1 MSLVSQLPYSGFD
14 PRSVARCEMW
24 MDAADISTFVP
35 ANPTN
40 GSTITQWSDKSG
52 KSQHAT
58 GVTGALPTY
67 ATNSQNVLPC
77 VSFVGT
83 KRFTFPSTGTFPMGT
98 SPFSVFIAGRAGT
111 SGSSQTFMAWGN
123 GTNGRPQ
130 YFVATNGTVLSYGL
144 LGATSSTTPIT
155 VDSFNVFSSLHT
167 TAVTQPYKTGTAFTS
182 ITHTAYNIL
191 TGATSYIGDSGAA
204 SRPLNGTIG
213 EIIVYSEYLTS
224 SQRQQVEGY
233 LAWKWGVRTDFPT
246 GHIFRS
252 NPIASRPFQPPDVG
266 ALSLW
271 LDAADQSTLTLSS
284 TNVTAWRDKSSNA
297 YSFTGAVGAY
307 PTYSNTLNGL
317 PVVSSATNQR
327 LSNASWSTPS
337 ATATMFL
344 VMRPTQQ
351 LPNNGSYI
359 LTNYGSGQVGFT
371 TYLSYADQVNYY
383 YYFQMFGAQTTSSG
397 AFLFQSSLSNSSG
410 FNPTN
415 LPLLITANIVGGSHY
430 VRYNGT
436 QTAGN
441 VLLDGRSIVASSGVT
456 LFVAG
461 DSAGGS
467 YGYDLAEMI
476 MYDGNLSVEQM
487 RRVEGYLAT
496 KWRISANIPTN
507 EPYYNLRTLPD
518 TTLFSPVNL
527 SNCAL
532 WLDGYDPAR
541 DGVTPAVG
549 ASVTSWLDKSGSNA
563 NGTLIGTAPTYASGG
578 GILFAGN
585 GAYGT
590 PYSASLTNETVF
602 VAFRYTRSSPT
613 DGQSLIGQ
621 TGDGARLLSIVGD
634 ATLTSPIASSV
645 YNVAVGAIS
654 PTNVVPYNVVGIGSI
669 RTMNSNMAVFYNGV
683 SYGTPTT
690 VTITSGRTSVIG
702 GAYNGGSIRS
712 SQYFGGTIFE
722 VIGYNRALST
732 IERQQVEGYLAWKW
746 GSQIRL
752 ASTHPYS
759 KLRT

>member
-1 MSLVSQLPYSGFD
+1 
-14 PRSVARCEMW
+14 MW
-24 MDAADISTFVP
+24 MDAADITTFVP

-40 GSTITQWSDKSG
+40 GSTITQWTDKSG

-67 ATNSQNVLPC
+67 ATNSQNGLPC

-83 KRFTFPSTGTFPMGT
+83 KRFTIPMTGTFPQGT

-155 VDSFNVFSSLHT
+155 LNTFNVFSSLHT
-167 TAVTQPYKTGTAFTS
+167 TAITEPYKTGTAFTS

-191 TGATSYIGDSGAA
+191 TGATSFIGDSGAA
-204 SRPLNGTIG
+204 SHPLNGTIG
-213 EIIVYSEYLTS
+213 EIIVYSEYLRS

-351 LPNNGSYI
+351 LPNNGGYV
-359 LTNYGSGQVGFT
+359 LTNFGSGQVGFA
-371 TYLSYADQVNYY
+371 TYLTYANQPNYY
-383 YYFQMFGAQTTSSG
+383 YYFQIFGAQTTSSG

-441 VLLDGRSIVASSGVT
+441 ALLDARSIVASSGVT

-476 MYDGNLSVEQM
+476 MYNGNLSVEHM

-518 TTLFSPVNL
+518 TALFSPVNL
-527 SNCAL
+527 SNCGL
-532 WLDGYDPAR
+532 WLDGNDPAAT
-541 DGVTPAVG
+541 GIAPSTG
-549 ASVTSWLDKSGSNA
+549 ASVTTWVDKSGSSA
-563 NGTLIGTAPTYASGG
+563 NGTSVGIAPTFASGG
-578 GILFAGN
+578 GLTFSS
-585 GAYGT
+585 GAYNT
-590 PYSASLTNETVF
+590 SYSASLSNETLF
-602 VAFRYTRSSPT
+602 VVHRYTGSGVIVSLV
-613 DGQSLIGQ
+613 GQS
-621 TGDGARLLSIVGD
+621 GDGGRLLDLEI
-634 ATLTSPIASSV
+634 SPRRINSSS
-645 YNVAVGAIS
+645 YNVAYSAQSANNVIT
-654 PTNVVPYNVVGIGSI
+654 TNATSIGGLVTINRAMGIYYN
-669 RTMNSNMAVFYNGV
+669 TV
-683 SYGTPTT
+683 SYGLGTA
-690 VTITSGRTSVIG
+690 VSITAGRTSVIG
-702 GAYNGGSIRS
+702 GAYNAGSPNT
-712 SQYFGGTIFE
+712 SQYFVGVIYE
-722 VIGYNRALST
+722 VIGFTRALSS
-732 IERQQVEGYLAWKW
+732 IERQQVEGYLSWKW
-746 GSQIRL
+746 GIQTQVP
-752 ASTHPYS
+752 STHPF
-759 KLRT
+759 KNFRA